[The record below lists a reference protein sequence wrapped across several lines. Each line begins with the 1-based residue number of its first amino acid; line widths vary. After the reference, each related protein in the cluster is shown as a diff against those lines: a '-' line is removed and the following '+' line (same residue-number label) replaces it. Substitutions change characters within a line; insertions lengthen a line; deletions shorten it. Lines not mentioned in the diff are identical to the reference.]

1 MSLVWVSRDI
11 YKTNRPVSSFTAGQL
26 QIFTITGIGKPSSI
40 GACFLNEAR
49 APKGPKKS
57 EGPRWRTDQSEA

>member
-1 MSLVWVSRDI
+1 MDEVIEVVMVMEALVSLVWVSRDI

-40 GACFLNEAR
+40 G
-49 APKGPKKS
+49 S
-57 EGPRWRTDQSEA
+57 